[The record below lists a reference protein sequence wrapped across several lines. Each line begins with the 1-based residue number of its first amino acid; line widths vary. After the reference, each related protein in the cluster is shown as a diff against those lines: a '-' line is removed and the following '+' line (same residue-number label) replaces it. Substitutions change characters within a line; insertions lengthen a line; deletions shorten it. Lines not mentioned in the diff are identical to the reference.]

1 MLRAELARKL
11 PPKATAPDINTRAG
25 SRLLRNANSMGKLS
39 RMLRTYWHCFKYLA
53 QNAWRSP
60 GRFPRECAL
69 CGYFGKFLGYGYPF
83 VCDSLCPKCGSL
95 ESHRLLALANRDYDF
110 FSDRKI
116 LHVAPDSQI
125 RELVL
130 AHQPR
135 SYMTTDLSSAG
146 VDHKENI
153 EALAIE
159 EHAFDMVI
167 CLHVLEHVND
177 RKAVGE
183 LFRVLKPGGILLA
196 MFPIVEGW
204 DETFEEPPGSTT
216 EERLLYFNQRSRARF
231 FGRDARER
239 LAAPG
244 FIVEE
249 YTAIEPNVSRYGL
262 TRGEKVFICSRPTM
276 RRNTA
281 MEHAVRAGIANGID
295 MRLPLH
301 SPSS

>member
-1 MLRAELARKL
+1 
-11 PPKATAPDINTRAG
+11 
-25 SRLLRNANSMGKLS
+25 
-39 RMLRTYWHCFKYLA
+39 MLRTYWHCFKYLA
-53 QNAWRSP
+53 QTAWRSF

-69 CGYFGKFLGYGYPF
+69 CGYYGKFLGHGYPF
-83 VCDSLCPKCGSL
+83 VCDVLCPKCGSL

-116 LHVAPDSQI
+116 LHLAPDSQI
-125 RELVL
+125 RGLIL

-135 SYMTTDLSSAG
+135 SYVTADRSAPG
-146 VDHKENI
+146 VDVKENI
-153 EALAIE
+153 EALTIDD
-159 EHAFDMVI
+159 HSFDVVI
-167 CLHVLEHVND
+167 CLHVLEYVND
-177 RKAVGE
+177 RRAASE
-183 LFRVLKPGGILLA
+183 LFRILKPGGILLA

-204 DETFEEPPGSTT
+204 DDTFEGPAGSTP
-216 EERLLYFNQRSRARF
+216 EERLLYFDQRSRARF
-231 FGRDARER
+231 FGRDARGR

-276 RRNTA
+276 RRDIA

-295 MRLPLH
+295 MPSRLHL
-301 SPSS
+301 PSS